1 MSFQSSI
8 LSMLGSLADLTQRS
22 HLIKA
27 VNNISSTAD
36 SPRAEARPAQQ
47 TDNTEYNKAPEQ
59 DTLKTQQQHT
69 KDAESSL
76 QAAQAEKREKRGTAV
91 DYSNVYLGRQKLDPA
106 IAEQILNKQGEE
118 K

>member
-8 LSMLGSLADLTQRS
+8 LGMLGTITGVVKGSQLV
-22 HLIKA
+22 KA
-27 VNNISSTAD
+27 VQKKASTAD
-36 SPRAEARPAQQ
+36 SQRAEARPAQQ

-91 DYSNVYLGRQKLDPA
+91 DYSNVYLGGQKVDPA
-106 IAEQILNKQGEE
+106 LAEQILNKQGEE